1 MKNQNKLKKAH
12 IVLYAYWFILLIWQ
26 NVRSV
31 GNRSGVDTVIKAGLI
46 LLLVL
51 YFCSNMQYIK
61 LREAGFAIMLAVF
74 TCFTLFTGSNRTFS
88 LMLYYLY
95 PILLYF
101 IVYIA
106 GWNAQINRKQL
117 LTLLHGVVI
126 MVGYIVVYAVI
137 FCRDQFANAF
147 SISNAYGNELSSFLV
162 SSHEYGMYLAM
173 GIMSIILCSE
183 LEDETPL
190 WRKAVY
196 LVSLVVFAA
205 NLILTFSRTSI
216 IACSVM
222 IVVYMLTFASKS
234 NRNKLLAVIVVG
246 AVAILFVPVL
256 RNFFVS
262 IVFKN
267 GANSSRNELAELGI
281 RLYSSATPIQKLF
294 GNADFNEVID
304 RASEHSN
311 LHNGYIQMLLTNGI
325 KGVVFLV
332 GIIGTALV
340 GNQFMKQGSAVERK
354 LCKMFNGFLLAS
366 CVFMLTTTSTLF
378 YSSIDSYFL
387 TLFAIII
394 PKYVRNSIKAGN
406 FD

>member
-1 MKNQNKLKKAH
+1 MKNQNKLKKVH

-31 GNRSGVDTVIKAGLI
+31 GNRSGLDTIIKAGLI
-46 LLLVL
+46 LLLVI
-51 YFCSNMQYIK
+51 YFFSNLQYVK
-61 LREAGFAIMLAVF
+61 LKELACVLVLAVCA
-74 TCFTLFTGSNRTFS
+74 CFTLFTGSNRTFS

-95 PILLYF
+95 PVLLYA
-101 IVYIA
+101 IVYIG

-126 MVGYIVVYAVI
+126 MVSYIVIYAVL

-147 SISNAYGNELSSFLV
+147 SISTAYGNELSSFLV
-162 SSHEYGMYLAM
+162 SSHEYGMYLSM
-173 GIMSIILCSE
+173 GIMSVILCSE
-183 LEDETPL
+183 LEDKTPL
-190 WRKAVY
+190 WRKICY
-196 LVSLVVFAA
+196 LGCLGVFAA

-222 IVVYMLTFASKS
+222 IVIYMLTFASKS
-234 NRNKLLAVIVVG
+234 NRNKLLAVIAVG
-246 AVAILFVPVL
+246 AVAIICVPML
-256 RNFFVS
+256 QRFFIS
-262 IVFKN
+262 IVFKD
-267 GANSSRNELAELGI
+267 GANSGRNELAALGL
-281 RLYSSATPIQKLF
+281 RLYEEATPIQKLL
-294 GNADFNEVID
+294 GNADFNEVIE

-332 GIIGTALV
+332 GVIGTAFV

-354 LCKMFNGFLLAS
+354 LCKMFNGFLLAF

-387 TLFAIII
+387 TLFAVII